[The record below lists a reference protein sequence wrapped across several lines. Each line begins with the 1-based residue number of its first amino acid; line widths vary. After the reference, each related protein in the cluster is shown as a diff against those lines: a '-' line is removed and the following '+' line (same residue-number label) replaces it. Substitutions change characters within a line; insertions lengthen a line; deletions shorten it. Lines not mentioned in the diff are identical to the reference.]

1 MTPEFKSQIEA
12 DLKESTEKEAHLW
25 QLSKALKA
33 EIDADP
39 RQAEYKMLN
48 SEWSAQYNKVNYLKG
63 LLA

>member
-12 DLKESTEKEAHLW
+12 DLKEATEKEAHFW
-25 QLSKALKA
+25 KLSSALKA

-39 RQAEYKMLN
+39 RHAEYKKIN
-48 SEWSAQYNKVNYLKG
+48 SQWSEQFQKMNYLKG